1 MESAVVESGPC
12 SSVEPTLYADMCSV
26 NENGSAFSPFSVQTQ
41 SFPVHSEIAVS
52 VLVPDSPVLPESKPL
67 DKCLMLADL
76 QQIVGSWELNEE
88 LAKLLEIRLETLRS
102 TLPKSWPSHASV
114 NVTNTV
120 WATAVIIAYFEL
132 RLTEQKDEWELLT
145 DKARRWLLDQAL
157 AFDKDVTVARR
168 LCDNLLELAKQMLE
182 SQKI

>member
-1 MESAVVESGPC
+1 MYSYIVC
-12 SSVEPTLYADMCSV
+12 SVGSLVEPTSYADECSV
-26 NENGSAFSPFSVQTQ
+26 NENESAFSPFSAQTQ
-41 SFPVHSEIAVS
+41 SFPVHCEIN
-52 VLVPDSPVLPESKPL
+52 SPVLPESKPV

-88 LAKLLEIRLETLRS
+88 LAKSLEIRLETLKS
-102 TLPKSWPSHASV
+102 TLPKSWPSHASAS
-114 NVTNTV
+114 VTNTV

-132 RLTEQKDEWELLT
+132 RLAEQKDEWELLI

-157 AFDKDVTVARR
+157 AFDKDVTVAKR

-182 SQKI
+182 NQKI